1 MYIESVPNRNSPP
14 AILVRES
21 YRDEN
26 GKVKKRTL
34 ANVTRWDPQ
43 VVEGLKILFK
53 GGHASDIPLEEQ
65 FSVERSLPHGHV
77 VAALGMFKQ
86 LGMPA
91 LIDRRASPERDLAT
105 ALIVGRLIHPG
116 SKLALSRHL
125 SRQTATSTLGEEL
138 SLEEEVSELDLY
150 RAMRWLLERQPRI
163 ERRLAKAHL
172 HDGAPILYDLTSTY
186 YEGSTCVLAQ
196 RGHNR
201 DGKKGKRQINFG
213 LLCSHAGCPVA
224 VEVFPGSTADPTTV
238 ESQIEKLRQRFGIRR
253 VVLVGDRGML
263 TSARIEEVRKTED
276 LAWISALQAPQVK
289 KLAESGA
296 LQLELFDRTDLAEIH
311 CEEHFPG
318 ERLVACLNP
327 NLRDERTRKRNELLD
342 ETEKQLAQIAAA
354 CARPKNPYRGKDR
367 IARRIER
374 EVGKYKMLKHF
385 ELTITETS
393 LSYERNHDQIAQEAA
408 LDGIY
413 IVRAGRIGPEQMQ
426 KEQLVE
432 TYKSLS
438 GVERAFRG
446 LKTESLH
453 VRPVFHREED
463 MVRAHI
469 FLCMLAYHLQWH
481 LQQELKPALFA
492 DEIPGGAPR
501 SSPVAKARRSE
512 KAGTKAANKKSEDGQ
527 PLHSL
532 RTLLADLA
540 TLCRNSIR
548 PAVKGADVFHKLTDP
563 TPLQSKIFGLLKITP
578 KSAPCS
584 Q

>member
-14 AILVRES
+14 AVLLRES

-34 ANVTRWDPQ
+34 ANITHWKPE
-43 VVEGLKILFK
+43 VVAGLKVLLK
-53 GGHASDIPLEEQ
+53 GGHASDLPLEEQ
-65 FSVERSLPHGHV
+65 FTIERSLPHGHV
-77 VAALGMFKQ
+77 AAVLGKFKQ
-86 LGMPA
+86 LGMPT
-91 LIDRRASPERDLAT
+91 LLDRRSSSERNLAT
-105 ALIVGRLIHPG
+105 ALIAGRLLHPC

-138 SLEEEVSELDLY
+138 SLDEEVSELDLY

-172 HDGAPILYDLTSTY
+172 HDGDPTLYDLTSTY

-213 LLCSHAGCPVA
+213 LLCAPNGCPVA

-238 ESQIEKLRQRFGIRR
+238 EGQIEKLRQRFGIRR
-253 VVLVGDRGML
+253 VILVGDRGML
-263 TSARIEEVRKTED
+263 TSARIEALRETGD

-289 KLAESGA
+289 KLLENGVV
-296 LQLELFDRTDLAEIH
+296 QPELFDQTDLAEIR

-318 ERLVACLNP
+318 ERLVACFNP
-327 NLRDERTRKRNELLD
+327 NLRHERTRKRDELLD
-342 ETEKQLAQIAAA
+342 VTETRLAKIAAA

-374 EVGKYKMLKHF
+374 EAGKYKMLKHF
-385 ELTITETS
+385 EMTITEDS
-393 LSYERNHDQIAQEAA
+393 LTYQRKTDQIKTEAD

-413 IVRAGRIGPEQMQ
+413 IVRAGRVGPEQMHS
-426 KEQLVE
+426 EQLVE

-446 LKTESLH
+446 LKTTSLH
-453 VRPVFHREED
+453 VRPIFHREED

-481 LQQELKPALFA
+481 LQQELKPVLFA
-492 DEIPGGAPR
+492 DEVPGGAPR
-501 SSPVAKARRSE
+501 PSPVAKARRSQ
-512 KAGTKAANKKSEDGQ
+512 KAETKVARKKSEDGA

-532 RTLLADLA
+532 RTLFADLA
-540 TLCRNSIR
+540 TLCRNTVR
-548 PAVKGADVFHKLTDP
+548 PAVKGASVFYKLTDP
-563 TPLQSKIFGLLKITP
+563 TPLQHKIFNMLKITP
-578 KSAPCS
+578 APKPCS

>member
-1 MYIESVPNRNSPP
+1 M
-14 AILVRES
+14 
-21 YRDEN
+21 
-26 GKVKKRTL
+26 G
-34 ANVTRWDPQ
+34 
-43 VVEGLKILFK
+43 
-53 GGHASDIPLEEQ
+53 
-65 FSVERSLPHGHV
+65 
-77 VAALGMFKQ
+77 
-86 LGMPA
+86 
-91 LIDRRASPERDLAT
+91 
-105 ALIVGRLIHPG
+105 
-116 SKLALSRHL
+116 
-125 SRQTATSTLGEEL
+125 TSTLGEEL
-138 SLEEEVSELDLY
+138 SLGDEVGELDLY

-163 ERRLAKAHL
+163 EQRLAKAHL
-172 HDGAPILYDLTSTY
+172 RDRAPILYDLTSTY

-213 LLCSHAGCPVA
+213 LLCSSAGCPVA

-263 TSARIEEVRKTED
+263 TSARIEEIRKTED
-276 LAWISALQAPQVK
+276 LSWISALQAPQVK
-289 KLAESGA
+289 KLAENGV
-296 LQLELFDRTDLAEIH
+296 LQLELFDQTDLAEIR

-327 NLRDERTRKRNELLD
+327 NLRDERTRKRNDLLD
-342 ETEKQLAQIAAA
+342 TTETRLAKIAAA

-367 IARRIER
+367 IAGRIER
-374 EVGKYKMLKHF
+374 EAGKYKMLKHF

-393 LSYERNHDQIAQEAA
+393 LTYRRKGDQIAEEAA

-438 GVERAFRG
+438 GVESAFRG

-453 VRPVFHREED
+453 VRPIFHREED

-481 LQQELKPALFA
+481 LQQELKPVLFA
-492 DEIPGGAPR
+492 DEVPGGAPR
-501 SSPVAKARRSE
+501 SSPVVKARRSG
-512 KAGTKAANKKSEDGQ
+512 KADTKAATKKAEDGQ

-532 RTLLADLA
+532 RTLFDDLA
-540 TLCRNSIR
+540 TLCRNSLR
-548 PAVKGADVFHKLTDP
+548 PAVKGAKVFHKLTEP
-563 TPLQSKIFGLLKITP
+563 TPLQRKIFGLLKITP
-578 KSAPCS
+578 RPTPCS